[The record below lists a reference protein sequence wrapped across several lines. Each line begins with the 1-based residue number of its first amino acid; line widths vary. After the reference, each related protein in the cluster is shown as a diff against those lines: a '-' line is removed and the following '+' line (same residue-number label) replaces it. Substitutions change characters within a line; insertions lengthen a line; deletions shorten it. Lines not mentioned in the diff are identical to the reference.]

1 MKKQNIN
8 LYLASPRGFCAGVDR
23 AVKIVEETIK
33 KFGSPVYV
41 RHEIVHN
48 KRVVED
54 LIKKGAIF
62 VEELNE
68 VPKGAK
74 VIFSAHGV
82 AKEIKEQAKK
92 FNHLTI
98 DATCPLVS
106 KVHKQTENYSKKG
119 YKVILIGHRG
129 HPEVIGIQGQIKNE
143 IIIIQNENED
153 QNLIL
158 KKDINL
164 AYVTQTTLSIDD
176 TKNIITILKR
186 KFPSIIGPELED
198 ICYATQNRQVA
209 VNKLADNSDLVLV
222 IGGEN
227 SSNTQRLA
235 EIVQKKNI
243 PVYRISCAEEIQKN
257 WLNDKKNIGIT
268 AGASSPE
275 VLITEVINYLKDTL
289 KNVKIIQVEGV
300 KENIT
305 FKPLESFT

>member
-1 MKKQNIN
+1 MKDSVNI
-8 LYLASPRGFCAGVDR
+8 LLASPRGFCAGVKR
-23 AVKIVEETIK
+23 AIEMVELAIK
-33 KFGSPVYV
+33 KHGAPIYV

-119 YKVILIGHRG
+119 YKVILIGHKG
-129 HPEVIGIQGQIKNE
+129 HPEVIGIQGQINNE
-143 IIIIQNENED
+143 IIIIQNENEA

-186 KFPSIIGPELED
+186 KFPNIIGPELED

-227 SSNTQRLA
+227 SSNTKRLA

-289 KNVKIIQVEGV
+289 KNVKIIQIEGV

>member
-1 MKKQNIN
+1 MKDSINI
-8 LYLASPRGFCAGVDR
+8 LLASPRGFCAGVKR
-23 AVKIVEETIK
+23 AIEMVELAIK
-33 KFGSPVYV
+33 KHGAPIYV

-68 VPKGAK
+68 VPKGSK

-129 HPEVIGIQGQIKNE
+129 HPEVIGIQGQINNE
-143 IIIIQNENED
+143 IIIIQNENEA

-186 KFPSIIGPELED
+186 KFPNIIGPELED

-243 PVYRISCAEEIQKN
+243 TVYRISCAEEIQKN

-275 VLITEVINYLKDTL
+275 VLITEVINYLKGTL
-289 KNVKIIQVEGV
+289 KNVKIIQVEGE

>member
-1 MKKQNIN
+1 MEDSINI
-8 LYLASPRGFCAGVDR
+8 LLASPRGFCAGVKR
-23 AVKIVEETIK
+23 AIEIVELAIQK
-33 KFGSPVYV
+33 HGAPIYV

-54 LIKKGAIF
+54 LTKKGAVF
-62 VEELNE
+62 VEELSE
-68 VPKGAK
+68 VPEGSK

-82 AKEIKEQAKK
+82 AKEIKEEAKN

-106 KVHKQTENYSKKG
+106 KVHRQTENYSKKG
-119 YKVILIGHRG
+119 YKVILIGHKG
-129 HPEVIGIQGQIKNE
+129 HPEVIGIQGQIKSE
-143 IIIIQNENED
+143 IIIIQNDKEAES
-153 QNLIL
+153 LIL
-158 KKDINL
+158 KKNTNL

-176 TKNIITILKR
+176 TKSIINILKA
-186 KFPSIIGPELED
+186 KFPNIIGPDIED

-209 VNKLADNSDLVLV
+209 VNELADNSDLVFV

-243 PVYRISCAEEIQKN
+243 PVYRISSAEEIQKN
-257 WLNDKKNIGIT
+257 WLSDKKNIGIT

-275 VLITEVINYLKDTL
+275 VLIQEVINYLKDTL
-289 KNVKIIQVEGV
+289 KNVKIIKVEGV

>member
-1 MKKQNIN
+1 MKDSVNI
-8 LYLASPRGFCAGVDR
+8 LLASPRGFCAGVKR
-23 AVKIVEETIK
+23 AIEMVELAIK
-33 KFGSPVYV
+33 KHGAPIYV

-68 VPKGAK
+68 VPQGSK

-82 AKEIKEQAKK
+82 AKEIKDQAKK

-119 YKVILIGHRG
+119 YKVILIGHKG

-143 IIIIQNENED
+143 IIIIQNENEA

-158 KKDINL
+158 KKDLNL

-176 TKNIITILKR
+176 TKSIIAILKR

-209 VNKLADNSDLVLV
+209 VNKLADSSDLVLV

-227 SSNTQRLA
+227 SSNTKRLA

-243 PVYRISCAEEIQKN
+243 PVHRISCAEEIQKN
-257 WLNDKKNIGIT
+257 WLSDKKNIGIT

-275 VLITEVINYLKDTL
+275 ILISEVINYLKDTL
-289 KNVKIIQVEGV
+289 KNVKIINVEGV

>member
-1 MKKQNIN
+1 MKDSVNI
-8 LYLASPRGFCAGVDR
+8 LLASPRGFCAGVKR
-23 AVKIVEETIK
+23 AIEMVELAIK
-33 KFGSPVYV
+33 KHGAPIYV

-68 VPKGAK
+68 VPKGSK

-129 HPEVIGIQGQIKNE
+129 HPEVIGIQGQINNE
-143 IIIIQNENED
+143 IIIIQNENEA

-186 KFPSIIGPELED
+186 KFPNIIGPELED

>member
-1 MKKQNIN
+1 MKDSVNI
-8 LYLASPRGFCAGVDR
+8 LLASPRGFCAGVKR
-23 AVKIVEETIK
+23 AIEMVELAIK
-33 KFGSPVYV
+33 KHGAPIYV

-68 VPKGAK
+68 VPKGSK

-119 YKVILIGHRG
+119 YKVILIGHKG
-129 HPEVIGIQGQIKNE
+129 HPEVIGIQGQINNE
-143 IIIIQNENED
+143 IIIIQNENEA

-186 KFPSIIGPELED
+186 KFPNIIGPELED

>member
-1 MKKQNIN
+1 MKDSVNI
-8 LYLASPRGFCAGVDR
+8 LLASPRGFCAGVKR
-23 AVKIVEETIK
+23 AIEMVELAIK
-33 KFGSPVYV
+33 KHGAPIYV

-68 VPKGAK
+68 VPKGSK

-106 KVHKQTENYSKKG
+106 KVHKQTENYSKSG

-129 HPEVIGIQGQIKNE
+129 HPEVIGIQGQINNE
-143 IIIIQNENED
+143 IIIIQNENEA

-186 KFPSIIGPELED
+186 KFPNIIGPELED

-257 WLNDKKNIGIT
+257 WLNNKKNIGIT

>member
-1 MKKQNIN
+1 MIDSVNI
-8 LYLASPRGFCAGVDR
+8 LLASPRGFCAGVKR
-23 AVKIVEETIK
+23 AIEMVELAIK
-33 KFGSPVYV
+33 KHGAPIYV

-54 LIKKGAIF
+54 LTKKGAIF

-68 VPKGAK
+68 VPKGSK

-129 HPEVIGIQGQIKNE
+129 HPEVIGIQGQIKNK
-143 IIIIQNENED
+143 IIIIQNENEAK
-153 QNLIL
+153 NLIM
-158 KKDINL
+158 KKDENL

-176 TKNIITILKR
+176 TKSIITILKR

-243 PVYRISCAEEIQKN
+243 PVHRISCVEEIQKS

-275 VLITEVINYLKDTL
+275 VLIAEVINYLRDTL
-289 KNVKIIQVEGV
+289 KNVKIINVEGV

>member
-1 MKKQNIN
+1 MIDSVNI
-8 LYLASPRGFCAGVDR
+8 LLASPRGFCAGVKR
-23 AVKIVEETIK
+23 AIEMVELAIK
-33 KFGSPVYV
+33 KHGAPIYV

-68 VPKGAK
+68 VPKGSK

-129 HPEVIGIQGQIKNE
+129 HPEVIGIQGQINNE
-143 IIIIQNENED
+143 IIIIQNENEA

-186 KFPSIIGPELED
+186 KFPNIIGPELED

-227 SSNTQRLA
+227 SSNTKRLA

-243 PVYRISCAEEIQKN
+243 PVYRISCAEEIQKD

-275 VLITEVINYLKDTL
+275 VLIKEVINYLKDTL

>member
-1 MKKQNIN
+1 MKDSVNI
-8 LYLASPRGFCAGVDR
+8 LLASPRGFCAGVKR
-23 AVKIVEETIK
+23 AIEMVELAIK
-33 KFGSPVYV
+33 KHGAPIYV

-119 YKVILIGHRG
+119 YKVILIGHKG
-129 HPEVIGIQGQIKNE
+129 HPEVIGIQGQINNE
-143 IIIIQNENED
+143 IIIIQNENEA

-186 KFPSIIGPELED
+186 KFPNIIGPELED

-227 SSNTQRLA
+227 SSNTKRLA

-275 VLITEVINYLKDTL
+275 VLITEVTNYLKDTL

>member
-1 MKKQNIN
+1 MKDSVNI
-8 LYLASPRGFCAGVDR
+8 LLASPRGFCAGVKR
-23 AVKIVEETIK
+23 AIEMVELAIK
-33 KFGSPVYV
+33 KHGAPIYV

-68 VPKGAK
+68 VPKGSK

-129 HPEVIGIQGQIKNE
+129 HPEVIGIQGQINNE
-143 IIIIQNENED
+143 IIIIQNENEA

-186 KFPSIIGPELED
+186 KFPNIIGPELED

-243 PVYRISCAEEIQKN
+243 PVYRISCAEEIQKD

>member
-1 MKKQNIN
+1 MKDSVNI
-8 LYLASPRGFCAGVDR
+8 LLASPRGFCAGVKR
-23 AVKIVEETIK
+23 AIEMVELAIK
-33 KFGSPVYV
+33 KHGAPIYV

-129 HPEVIGIQGQIKNE
+129 HPEVIGIQGQINNE
-143 IIIIQNENED
+143 IIIIQNENEA

-186 KFPSIIGPELED
+186 KFPNIIGPELED

-257 WLNDKKNIGIT
+257 WLNNKKNIGIT

>member
-1 MKKQNIN
+1 MKDSVNI
-8 LYLASPRGFCAGVDR
+8 LLASPRGFCAGVKR
-23 AVKIVEETIK
+23 AIEMVELAIK
-33 KFGSPVYV
+33 KHGAPIYV

-68 VPKGAK
+68 VPKGSK

-119 YKVILIGHRG
+119 YKVILIGHKG
-129 HPEVIGIQGQIKNE
+129 HPEVIGIQGQINNE
-143 IIIIQNENED
+143 IIIIQNENEA

-158 KKDINL
+158 NKDINL

-186 KFPSIIGPELED
+186 KFPNIIGPELED

-227 SSNTQRLA
+227 SSNTKRLA

-275 VLITEVINYLKDTL
+275 VLIKEVINYLKDTL

>member
-1 MKKQNIN
+1 MKDSVNI
-8 LYLASPRGFCAGVDR
+8 LLASPRGFCAGVKR
-23 AVKIVEETIK
+23 AIEMVELAIK
-33 KFGSPVYV
+33 KHGAPIYV

-119 YKVILIGHRG
+119 YKVILIGHKG
-129 HPEVIGIQGQIKNE
+129 HPEVIGIQGQINNE
-143 IIIIQNENED
+143 IIIIQNENEA

-186 KFPSIIGPELED
+186 KFPNIIGPELED

-227 SSNTQRLA
+227 SSNTKRLA

-243 PVYRISCAEEIQKN
+243 PVYRISCAEEIQKD

-275 VLITEVINYLKDTL
+275 VLIKEVINYLKDTL

>member
-1 MKKQNIN
+1 MKDSVNI
-8 LYLASPRGFCAGVDR
+8 LLASPRGFCAGVKR
-23 AVKIVEETIK
+23 AIEMVELAIK
-33 KFGSPVYV
+33 KHGAPIYV

-68 VPKGAK
+68 VPKGSK

-129 HPEVIGIQGQIKNE
+129 HPEVIGIQGQINNE
-143 IIIIQNENED
+143 IIIIQNENEA

-158 KKDINL
+158 KKGINL

-186 KFPSIIGPELED
+186 KFPNIIGPELED

-268 AGASSPE
+268 AGASPPE

>member
-1 MKKQNIN
+1 MKDSVNI
-8 LYLASPRGFCAGVDR
+8 LLASPRGFCAGVKR
-23 AVKIVEETIK
+23 AIEMVELAIK
-33 KFGSPVYV
+33 KHGAPIYV

-68 VPKGAK
+68 VPKGSK

-119 YKVILIGHRG
+119 YKVILIGHKG
-129 HPEVIGIQGQIKNE
+129 HPEVIGIQGQINNE
-143 IIIIQNENED
+143 IIIIQNENEA

-186 KFPSIIGPELED
+186 KFPNIIGPELED

-227 SSNTQRLA
+227 SSNTKRLA

>member
-1 MKKQNIN
+1 MKDSVNI
-8 LYLASPRGFCAGVDR
+8 LLASPRGFCAGVKR
-23 AVKIVEETIK
+23 AIEMVELAIK
-33 KFGSPVYV
+33 KHGAPIYV

-68 VPKGAK
+68 VPKGSK

-129 HPEVIGIQGQIKNE
+129 HPEVIGIQGQINNE
-143 IIIIQNENED
+143 IIIIQNENEA
-153 QNLIL
+153 QKLIL

-186 KFPSIIGPELED
+186 KFPNIIGPELED

>member
-1 MKKQNIN
+1 MKDSVNI
-8 LYLASPRGFCAGVDR
+8 LLASPRGFCAGVKR
-23 AVKIVEETIK
+23 AIEMVELAIK
-33 KFGSPVYV
+33 KHGAPIYV

-119 YKVILIGHRG
+119 YKVILIGHKG
-129 HPEVIGIQGQIKNE
+129 HPEVIGIQGQINNE
-143 IIIIQNENED
+143 IIIIQNESEA

-227 SSNTQRLA
+227 SSNTKRLA

>member
-1 MKKQNIN
+1 MKDSVNI
-8 LYLASPRGFCAGVDR
+8 LLASPRGFCAGVKR
-23 AVKIVEETIK
+23 AIEMVELAIK
-33 KFGSPVYV
+33 KHGAPIYV

-68 VPKGAK
+68 VPKGSK

-129 HPEVIGIQGQIKNE
+129 HPEVIGIQGQINNE
-143 IIIIQNENED
+143 IIIIQNENEA

-186 KFPSIIGPELED
+186 KFPNIIGPELED

-305 FKPLESFT
+305 FKPLEIFT

>member
-1 MKKQNIN
+1 MVNKVNI
-8 LYLASPRGFCAGVDR
+8 LLASPRGFCAGVKR
-23 AVKIVEETIK
+23 AIEIVELAIQK
-33 KFGSPVYV
+33 YGAPIYV

-54 LIKKGAIF
+54 LTEKGAIF

-68 VPKGAK
+68 VPEGSK

-92 FNHLTI
+92 FKHLTI

-106 KVHKQTENYSKKG
+106 KVHRQTENYSKKG

-143 IIIIQNENED
+143 IIIIQNEKEAES
-153 QNLIL
+153 LSF
-158 KKDINL
+158 KKDLNL

-176 TKNIITILKR
+176 TRSIINILKK
-186 KFPSIIGPELED
+186 KFPNIMGPDLED

-209 VNKLADNSDLVLV
+209 VNQLADKADLVLV

-235 EIVQKKNI
+235 EIVKKKNI
-243 PVYRISCAEEIQKN
+243 PVYRIANAEEIEEN
-257 WLNDKKNIGIT
+257 WLSNKKNIGIT

-275 VLITEVINYLKDTL
+275 VLILEVINYLEEKL
-289 KNVKIIQVEGV
+289 KNVNIKKIDGV

-305 FKPLESFT
+305 FRPLENFI

>member
-1 MKKQNIN
+1 MKDSVNI
-8 LYLASPRGFCAGVDR
+8 LLASPRGFCAGVKR
-23 AVKIVEETIK
+23 AIEMVELAIK
-33 KFGSPVYV
+33 KHGAPIYV

-68 VPKGAK
+68 VPQGSK

-129 HPEVIGIQGQIKNE
+129 HPEVIGIQGQINNE
-143 IIIIQNENED
+143 IIIIQNENEA

-186 KFPSIIGPELED
+186 KFPNIIGPELED

-222 IGGEN
+222 IGGQN

-300 KENIT
+300 RENIT

>member
-1 MKKQNIN
+1 MKDSVNI
-8 LYLASPRGFCAGVDR
+8 LLASPRGFCAGVKR
-23 AVKIVEETIK
+23 AIEMVELAIK
-33 KFGSPVYV
+33 KHGAPIYV

-54 LIKKGAIF
+54 LTKKGAIF

-68 VPKGAK
+68 VPKGSK

-129 HPEVIGIQGQIKNE
+129 HPEVIGIQGQINNE
-143 IIIIQNENED
+143 IIIIQNENEA

-186 KFPSIIGPELED
+186 KFPNIIGPELED

-235 EIVQKKNI
+235 EIVQKKKHT
-243 PVYRISCAEEIQKN
+243 R
-257 WLNDKKNIGIT
+257 L
-268 AGASSPE
+268 
-275 VLITEVINYLKDTL
+275 
-289 KNVKIIQVEGV
+289 
-300 KENIT
+300 
-305 FKPLESFT
+305 

>member
-1 MKKQNIN
+1 MKDSINI
-8 LYLASPRGFCAGVDR
+8 LLASPRGFCAGVKR
-23 AVKIVEETIK
+23 AIEMVELAIEKHGAPI
-33 KFGSPVYV
+33 YV

-54 LIKKGAIF
+54 LTKKGAIF

-68 VPKGAK
+68 VPNGSK

-82 AKEIKEQAKK
+82 AKKIKEQAKK
-92 FNHLTI
+92 LNHLTI

-119 YKVILIGHRG
+119 YKVILIGHKG

-143 IIIIQNENED
+143 IIIIQNENEA

-186 KFPSIIGPELED
+186 KFPNIIGPELED

>member
-1 MKKQNIN
+1 MEDSINI
-8 LYLASPRGFCAGVDR
+8 LLASPRGFCAGVKR
-23 AVKIVEETIK
+23 AIEMVELAIK
-33 KFGSPVYV
+33 KHGAPIYV

-54 LIKKGAIF
+54 LTKKGAIF

-68 VPKGAK
+68 VPNGSK

-82 AKEIKEQAKK
+82 AKKIKEQAKK
-92 FNHLTI
+92 LNHLTI

-129 HPEVIGIQGQIKNE
+129 HPEVIGIQGQINNE
-143 IIIIQNENED
+143 IIIIQNENEA

-186 KFPSIIGPELED
+186 KFPNIIGPELED

-243 PVYRISCAEEIQKN
+243 PVYRISCAEEIQKD

-275 VLITEVINYLKDTL
+275 VLIKEVINYLKDTL

>member
-1 MKKQNIN
+1 MKDSVNI
-8 LYLASPRGFCAGVDR
+8 LLASPRGFCAGVKR
-23 AVKIVEETIK
+23 AIEMVELAIK
-33 KFGSPVYV
+33 KHGAPIYV

-54 LIKKGAIF
+54 LTKKGAIF

-68 VPKGAK
+68 VPKGSK

-129 HPEVIGIQGQIKNE
+129 HPEVIGIQGQINNE
-143 IIIIQNENED
+143 IIIIQNENEAR
-153 QNLIL
+153 NLIL

-186 KFPSIIGPELED
+186 KFPNIIGPELED

-275 VLITEVINYLKDTL
+275 VLITEVINYLKGTL

>member
-1 MKKQNIN
+1 MKDSVNI
-8 LYLASPRGFCAGVDR
+8 LLASPRGFCAGVKR
-23 AVKIVEETIK
+23 AIEMVELAIK
-33 KFGSPVYV
+33 KHGAPIYV

-62 VEELNE
+62 VEELNQ
-68 VPKGAK
+68 VPKGSK

-129 HPEVIGIQGQIKNE
+129 HPEVIGIQGQINNE
-143 IIIIQNENED
+143 IIIIQNENEA

-186 KFPSIIGPELED
+186 KFPNIIGPELED

-209 VNKLADNSDLVLV
+209 VNKLTDNSDLVLV
-222 IGGEN
+222 IGGQN

-289 KNVKIIQVEGV
+289 KNVKIIQIEGV
-300 KENIT
+300 KENIS

>member
-1 MKKQNIN
+1 MKDSVNI
-8 LYLASPRGFCAGVDR
+8 LLASPRGFCAGVQR
-23 AVKIVEETIK
+23 AIEMVELAIK
-33 KFGSPVYV
+33 KHGAPIYV

-54 LIKKGAIF
+54 LTKKGAIF

-68 VPKGAK
+68 VPKGSK

-143 IIIIQNENED
+143 IIIIQNENEAK
-153 QNLIL
+153 NLIM
-158 KKDINL
+158 KKDENL

-176 TKNIITILKR
+176 TKSIITILKR

-222 IGGEN
+222 IGGKN

-243 PVYRISCAEEIQKN
+243 PVHRISCVEEIQKN

-275 VLITEVINYLKDTL
+275 VLIAEVINYLRDTL
-289 KNVKIIQVEGV
+289 KNVKIINVKGV

>member
-1 MKKQNIN
+1 MKDSVNI
-8 LYLASPRGFCAGVDR
+8 LLASPRGFCAGVKR
-23 AVKIVEETIK
+23 AIEMVELAIK
-33 KFGSPVYV
+33 KHGAPIYV

-68 VPKGAK
+68 VPKGSK

-129 HPEVIGIQGQIKNE
+129 HPEVIGIQGQINNE
-143 IIIIQNENED
+143 IIIIQNENEA

-176 TKNIITILKR
+176 TKNIITILKS
-186 KFPSIIGPELED
+186 KFPNIIGPELED

>member
-1 MKKQNIN
+1 MKDSVNI
-8 LYLASPRGFCAGVDR
+8 LLASPRGFCAGVKR
-23 AVKIVEETIK
+23 AIEMVELAIK
-33 KFGSPVYV
+33 KHGAPIYV

-68 VPKGAK
+68 VPKGSK

-129 HPEVIGIQGQIKNE
+129 HPEVIGIQGQINNE
-143 IIIIQNENED
+143 IIIIQNENEA

-186 KFPSIIGPELED
+186 KFPNIIGPELED

-243 PVYRISCAEEIQKN
+243 PVYRISCAEEKQKD

-275 VLITEVINYLKDTL
+275 VLIKEVINYLKDTL

-300 KENIT
+300 RENIT

>member
-1 MKKQNIN
+1 MKDSVNI
-8 LYLASPRGFCAGVDR
+8 LLASPRGFCAGVKR
-23 AVKIVEETIK
+23 AIEMVELAIK
-33 KFGSPVYV
+33 KHGAPIYV

-119 YKVILIGHRG
+119 YKVILIGHKG
-129 HPEVIGIQGQIKNE
+129 HPEVIGIQGQINNE
-143 IIIIQNENED
+143 IIIIQNENEA

-186 KFPSIIGPELED
+186 KFPNIIGPELED

-227 SSNTQRLA
+227 SSNTKRLA

>member
-1 MKKQNIN
+1 MKDSVNI
-8 LYLASPRGFCAGVDR
+8 LLASPRGFCAGVKR
-23 AVKIVEETIK
+23 AIEMVELAIK
-33 KFGSPVYV
+33 KHGAPIYV

-119 YKVILIGHRG
+119 YKVILIGHKG
-129 HPEVIGIQGQIKNE
+129 HPEVIGIQGQINNE
-143 IIIIQNENED
+143 IIIIQNENEA
-153 QNLIL
+153 QSLIL

-186 KFPSIIGPELED
+186 KFPNIIGPELED

-227 SSNTQRLA
+227 SSNTKRLA

-243 PVYRISCAEEIQKN
+243 PVYRISCAEEIQKD

-275 VLITEVINYLKDTL
+275 VLIKEVINYLKDTL